1 MPHMD
6 LTYSIALFNSD
17 NYLMSSSRMRYAVT
31 NTVVPLVERISIYEY
46 DFSNLKKLHIDQL
59 SDSEELDS
67 NLSTIVSNFV
77 DVNSFE
83 ELKFQYGTELIES
96 QEK

>member
-1 MPHMD
+1 
-6 LTYSIALFNSD
+6 
-17 NYLMSSSRMRYAVT
+17 MSSSRMYYGVT
-31 NTVVPLVERISIYEY
+31 NTAVPLVERISIYEY

-67 NLSTIVSNFV
+67 NLSTIVSNFI